1 MFCFTRRRL
10 GKLLLMCHRLELF
23 IEKDEPGQR
32 GAAFDLWRFILR
44 IKKPPPPDPRSELSG
59 ACMCERTL
67 EQAVHLPMEHNNS
80 QQTLRL
86 LRSFNGAL
94 DE

>member
-1 MFCFTRRRL
+1 MFRFTRRRL

-44 IKKPPPPDPRSELSG
+44 IKKPPRPEKRAPRRVHVRVRAG
-59 ACMCERTL
+59 AGCPF
-67 EQAVHLPMEHNNS
+67 A
-80 QQTLRL
+80 
-86 LRSFNGAL
+86 NGT
-94 DE
+94 

>member
-1 MFCFTRRRL
+1 MFRFTRRRL

-44 IKKPPPPDPRSELSG
+44 IKKPTPPHRPEKRAPRRVHVRVCARAGCPFANGTQQQPTNSEIAS
-59 ACMCERTL
+59 
-67 EQAVHLPMEHNNS
+67 
-80 QQTLRL
+80 L
-86 LRSFNGAL
+86 LQRRPG
-94 DE
+94 

>member
-1 MFCFTRRRL
+1 MFRFTRRRL
-10 GKLLLMCHRLELF
+10 GKLLMCHRLELF

-44 IKKPPPPDPRSELSG
+44 IKKPTPPTDPRSELPG
-59 ACMCERTL
+59 ACTFVCAL